1 MIWWLY
7 GYLGFGLT
15 FVGIDVWK
23 EWDREQHGYLL
34 PVLVLIVCG
43 AFWPL
48 YLAWKFHYLE
58 SGE

>member
-1 MIWWLY
+1 MIYLLY
-7 GYLGFGLT
+7 IYLG
-15 FVGIDVWK
+15 VGFLVVASDIFQ